1 MNKNH
6 KTQKV
11 IIYGD
16 SDFAEQVYYQ
26 LETDGR
32 YKILAFT
39 VDESKFEKNTF
50 IGLPVIPFQQLSN
63 HYSTNEVQIF
73 PAIGYSKLNTIREI
87 VTTEIEQAGYK
98 LFTYISKKAHV
109 SINAEIG
116 YGCYICEFVSIGS
129 NSKIGK
135 STIILPHASI
145 AHDVNISSFSF
156 LSHSTIIG
164 GYTSIKKNTFF
175 GLGSI
180 VKNNITVDEFNII
193 GAASNVL
200 KSTEPNG
207 IYIGN
212 PAKRLKDVDINNL
225 NF

>member
-87 VTTEIEQAGYK
+87 VVSEIKQAGYK
-98 LFTYISKKAHV
+98 LLTYISKKAHV

-116 YGCYICEFVSIGS
+116 YGCYICEFVSEWFEL
-129 NSKIGK
+129 K
-135 STIILPHASI
+135 LE
-145 AHDVNISSFSF
+145 
-156 LSHSTIIG
+156 
-164 GYTSIKKNTFF
+164 IK
-175 GLGSI
+175 
-180 VKNNITVDEFNII
+180 
-193 GAASNVL
+193 
-200 KSTEPNG
+200 
-207 IYIGN
+207 
-212 PAKRLKDVDINNL
+212 
-225 NF
+225 

>member
-1 MNKNH
+1 MEDNKIL
-6 KTQKV
+6 QQV

-16 SDFAEQVYYQ
+16 SDFAELVYYQ

-50 IGLPVIPFQQLSN
+50 FGLPVIPFQQLSN
-63 HYSTNEVQIF
+63 HYSTNEVKIF

-87 VTTEIEQAGYK
+87 VISEIEKDGYE
-98 LFTYISKKAHV
+98 LLTYISRLAYVGANTK
-109 SINAEIG
+109 IG
-116 YGCYICEFVSIGS
+116 DGCFICEFVSIGIHSELGKAIVILPNSRIGHNNNIGDFCYFS
-129 NSKIGK
+129 NSVSTGGSATFRKNSFIG
-135 STIILPHASI
+135 L
-145 AHDVNISSFSF
+145 
-156 LSHSTIIG
+156 HSTIRNSVTIEKYNVIG
-164 GYTSIKKNTFF
+164 T
-175 GLGSI
+175 
-180 VKNNITVDEFNII
+180 
-193 GAASNVL
+193 ASNIV

-207 IYIGN
+207 IYVGN

>member
-6 KTQKV
+6 KTQQV

-63 HYSTNEVQIF
+63 HYSTNEVHIF

-87 VTTEIEQAGYK
+87 VVSQIKQAGYK
-98 LFTYISKKAHV
+98 LLTYISKLAF
-109 SINAEIG
+109 IG
-116 YGCYICEFVSIGS
+116 ANTQIGEGCLICEFVSIGIHTELGKAIVILPNSRIGHYNNIGDFCYFS
-129 NSKIGK
+129 NSVCTGGRVTFRRNSFIGLHA
-135 STIILPHASI
+135 TIRNSI
-145 AHDVNISSFSF
+145 
-156 LSHSTIIG
+156 TIE
-164 GYTSIKKNTFF
+164 
-175 GLGSI
+175 
-180 VKNNITVDEFNII
+180 EFNVI
-193 GAASNVL
+193 GTASNVV
-200 KSTEPNG
+200 KSTDPYG
-207 IYIGN
+207 IYVGN
-212 PAKRLKDVDINNL
+212 PAKRLKDVDLNNL
-225 NF
+225 KF

>member
-6 KTQKV
+6 KTQQV

-63 HYSTNEVQIF
+63 HYSTNEVKIF

-87 VTTEIEQAGYK
+87 VISEIEKDGYG
-98 LFTYISKKAHV
+98 LLTYISKLAYVGANTK
-109 SINAEIG
+109 IG
-116 YGCYICEFVSIGS
+116 DGCFICEFVSIGIHS
-129 NSKIGK
+129 ELGKAIVILPNSKIG
-135 STIILPHASI
+135 H
-145 AHDVNISSFSF
+145 
-156 LSHSTIIG
+156 
-164 GYTSIKKNTFF
+164 Y
-175 GLGSI
+175 
-180 VKNNITVDEFNII
+180 NNIGDFCYF
-193 GAASNVL
+193 SNSVCTGGSATFM
-200 KSTEPNG
+200 K
-207 IYIGN
+207 
-212 PAKRLKDVDINNL
+212 
-225 NF
+225 

>member
-6 KTQKV
+6 KTQQV

-63 HYSTNEVQIF
+63 HYSTNEVHIF

-87 VTTEIEQAGYK
+87 VVSQIKQAGYK
-98 LFTYISKKAHV
+98 LLTYISKLAF
-109 SINAEIG
+109 IG
-116 YGCYICEFVSIGS
+116 ANTQIGEGCFICEFVSIG
-129 NSKIGK
+129 I
-135 STIILPHASI
+135 
-145 AHDVNISSFSF
+145 
-156 LSHSTIIG
+156 HS
-164 GYTSIKKNTFF
+164 
-175 GLGSI
+175 
-180 VKNNITVDEFNII
+180 E
-193 GAASNVL
+193 
-200 KSTEPNG
+200 
-207 IYIGN
+207 
-212 PAKRLKDVDINNL
+212 
-225 NF
+225 